1 MSQVRFLI
9 CGDSAFSVEFGN
21 EISTEINAKIRSLN
35 DLIIQENVPGVV
47 ETIPTFR
54 SLMIHYDPAVILYDD
69 IKKKVEALLGKIKP
83 DQAGTKH
90 VLIIPV
96 CYEGEFAIDL
106 QDVADH
112 AGLTP
117 EEVIERHTKE
127 PYLIYMLGFL
137 PGFAYLGGMDPILE
151 TPRLDNPRTKIEAG
165 SVGIGGSQT
174 GIYPV
179 ASPGGW
185 RLIGRTPVKVY
196 DPEREEPI
204 LYRAGD
210 YIKFER
216 ISMKEYYKI
225 QEAVERNEYQ
235 CTVVER
241 SF

>member
-1 MSQVRFLI
+1 MNQARFLI

-21 EISTEINAKIRSLN
+21 EISMEINAKIRSLN
-35 DLIIQENVPGVV
+35 DLIKQEHIPGLV
-47 ETIPTFR
+47 ETVPTFR
-54 SLMIHYDPAVILYDD
+54 SLMIHYDPAVVFYDEM
-69 IKKKVEALLGKIKP
+69 KKKVENLLEKVKP
-83 DQAGTKH
+83 NQEKTKK

-96 CYEGEFAIDL
+96 CYDGEFAIDL
-106 QDVADH
+106 KDVAHH
-112 AGLTP
+112 AGITT
-117 EEVIERHTKE
+117 EEVIERHVKK

-151 TPRLDNPRTKIEAG
+151 TPRLDNPRTRIEAG
-165 SVGIGGSQT
+165 AVGIGGSQT

-196 DPEREEPI
+196 DPERENPI
-204 LYRAGD
+204 LYSAGD
-210 YIKFER
+210 YIQFER
-216 ISMKEYYKI
+216 ICVEDYYKI
-225 QEAVERNEYQ
+225 KEAVERNEYH